1 MRINLNERSTKQ
13 LNEVMQILGYEN
25 PTHTVQTMITSLL
38 NSLSI
43 PSIEDTKN
51 NGDSKKEGMS
61 RLPN

>member
-1 MRINLNERSTKQ
+1 MRIHLNERSTKQ

-43 PSIEDTKN
+43 PSIEDT
-51 NGDSKKEGMS
+51 NGDSKKEEMPH
-61 RLPN
+61 L